1 LVFRFRILG
10 LFRVWKLESRIYLAM
25 ALVGVVIGSKTDTEP
40 IQPTLD
46 TLKQLGIDYELF
58 VISAHRKPEEVR
70 KYGLEAEKKGV
81 RVIIA
86 AAGYAAH
93 LPGILASWT
102 NLPVIGVPLPT
113 SDLKGIDALLSMSQM
128 PGGVPVACVGIG
140 VGGAKNAA
148 LLAAQI
154 LGAENKEIREAY
166 RKYKQELARG

>member
-1 LVFRFRILG
+1 
-10 LFRVWKLESRIYLAM
+10 M

-40 IQPTLD
+40 VQPALD
-46 TLKQLGIDYELF
+46 MLKRLGIDYELF
-58 VISAHRKPEEVR
+58 IISAHRKPEKARE
-70 KYGLEAEKKGV
+70 YGLEAEKRGLK
-81 RVIIA
+81 VIIA

-93 LPGILASWT
+93 LPGVLASWT

-140 VGGAKNAA
+140 PGGAKNAA

-154 LGAENKEIREAY
+154 LAADHKEIREAY
-166 RKYKQELARG
+166 LKYKQELAKG